1 MEPPIE
7 VGADLRPEVA
17 VRLASQ
23 GVRLLW
29 RDDFPA
35 ARRLLAAMGKRL
47 PTRSADFYR
56 YRQSRRNRARVLGM
70 LLVELGPDLRI
81 DLPRAPDVR
90 DAVQAAGGAPGL
102 VPLTELLGMLSAHE
116 WRVKGVP
123 VAALG
128 ARIHPYYGVF
138 SPTRQDYVSLVARAP
153 LPAVRTAFDIGTGT
167 GVLAAVLA
175 RRGVPEVVATDISPV
190 AVACAR
196 ENVRRL
202 GLPQVRVMEADL
214 FPAGR
219 ADLVVCNPP
228 WLPGAAHSPLDA
240 AVFDPGSRMLT
251 GFLGGVAAHLAPS
264 GEAWLVLSDLAEL
277 VGVRTRAELL
287 AGFAAAGLTVVDRL
301 DAPRRR
307 YPGRDPLAEA
317 RSREVVSLWR
327 LRP

>member
-47 PTRSADFYR
+47 PTPAPDFYR
-56 YRQSRRNRARVLGM
+56 YRQARRNRARVLGM
-70 LLVELGPDLRI
+70 VLVEVGPDLRV
-81 DLPRAPDVR
+81 DLPRAPDVTAAFR
-90 DAVQAAGGAPGL
+90 AAGGAPGL
-102 VPLTELLGMLSAHE
+102 VPLTELLGMLSAYE

-128 ARIHPYYGVF
+128 ARIHPHYGVF
-138 SPTRQDYVSLVARAP
+138 APTRQDYVSLVTRAP
-153 LPAVRTAFDIGTGT
+153 LSGVRTAFDIGTGT

-175 RRGVPEVVATDISPV
+175 RRGVPEVVATDISPA
-190 AVACAR
+190 AVGCAR
-196 ENVRRL
+196 ENLRRL
-202 GLPQVRVMEADL
+202 GLSQVRVLETDL
-214 FPAGR
+214 FPPGR

-228 WLPGAAHSPLDA
+228 WLPGATRSPLDA

-251 GFLGGVAAHLAPS
+251 GFLAGAAAHLTS
-264 GEAWLVLSDLAEL
+264 GGEAWLILSDLAEL
-277 VGVRTRAELL
+277 VGLRSRSDLL
-287 AGFAAAGLTVVDRL
+287 SRIEAAGLRVANRL

-307 YPGRDPLAEA
+307 HPGTDPLAQA
-317 RSREVVSLWR
+317 RSQEVVSLWR
-327 LRP
+327 LHP

>member
-17 VRLASQ
+17 IRLASQ

-29 RDDFPA
+29 RDDFVA

-47 PTRSADFYR
+47 PARAPDFYR

-70 LLVELGPDLRI
+70 LLVEVGPDLRV

-90 DAVQAAGGAPGL
+90 AAVRAAGGEPGL
-102 VPLTELLGMLSAHE
+102 VPLTELLGMLSAYE

-123 VAALG
+123 VEALG
-128 ARIHPYYGVF
+128 ARIHPHYGVF
-138 SPTRQDYVSLVARAP
+138 APTRQDYVSLVARAP
-153 LPAVRTAFDIGTGT
+153 LSGVRRAFDIGTGT

-175 RRGVPEVVATDISPV
+175 RRGVPEVVATDIAPA

-202 GLPQVRVMEADL
+202 GLPQVRVVEADL
-214 FPAGR
+214 FPPGR

-228 WLPGAAHSPLDA
+228 WLPGAARSALDA
-240 AVFDPGSRMLT
+240 AVFDPGSRMLA
-251 GFLGGVAAHLAPS
+251 GFLTGAAAHLAGG
-264 GEAWLVLSDLAEL
+264 GEVWLILSDLAEL
-277 VGVRTRAELL
+277 VGLRTRSELL
-287 AGFAAAGLTVVDRL
+287 ARFAAAGLTVADRL

-307 YPGRDPLAEA
+307 HPGADPLAKA
-317 RSREVVSLWR
+317 RSQEVVSLWR
-327 LRP
+327 LHP